1 MGLGCFNGNR
11 NSRMLLQDLHSTC
24 TPSTCD
30 SSNVSIEFTLRGG
43 KCRRTAAARAVT
55 NVTDWGHL
63 VQWRFFVNYGRG
75 RDDPPH
81 SRTLDLQ
88 TERYVQIHG
97 HRDSNAPKTGKPK
110 L

>member
-63 VQWRFFVNYGRG
+63 VQWRFFTNYLVRCMTMQVWT
-75 RDDPPH
+75 PF
-81 SRTLDLQ
+81 Q
-88 TERYVQIHG
+88 TFMTASLTASGFQR
-97 HRDSNAPKTGKPK
+97 
-110 L
+110 